1 MLLKTET
8 ENQLWQSIKEF
19 PLDIPT
25 AKLTFSNRLAREN
38 NWTKAYT
45 EAVIAEYRKFLF
57 LCCITP
63 KGSMITPS
71 DAVDQAWHLHL
82 TYTKSYWKE
91 LCEQTLQREI
101 HHNPTQGGAEENNK
115 FENCYEHT
123 FALYREKFGIE
134 PPENIWLDN
143 KKRFAPDNFVR
154 INTKNYL
161 LIQKP
166 LWLKDF
172 VSFANFTKITSLSI
186 FVITILA
193 MCFVNAF
200 DIGMIL
206 FAIQY
211 VILFVAFIYWIR
223 SRREIKKLK
232 LLEAKKR
239 IDLGKK
245 QVSNPNLQKTVQKQ
259 PQKIENQNNEIVGD
273 LGFIIADGISNHGI
287 YNDNSN
293 DNSFN
298 SSDSDSSDSDSSS
311 GCSSSCGG
319 GCGGD

>member
-8 ENQLWQSIKEF
+8 ENKLWQSIKEF
-19 PLDIPT
+19 PLDIST

-38 NWTKAYT
+38 NWTKDYT

-57 LCCITP
+57 LCCVAP
-63 KGSMITPS
+63 KGKMITPS
-71 DAVDQAWHLHL
+71 DAIDQAWHLHL

-91 LCEQTLQREI
+91 LCEQTLKREI
-101 HHNPTQGGAEENNK
+101 HHQPTQGGTKENNK
-115 FENCYEHT
+115 FENCYEYT
-123 FALYREKFGIE
+123 FVLYREKFGIK
-134 PPENIWLDN
+134 PPENIWLDT

-206 FAIQY
+206 FIVQCM
-211 VILFVAFIYWIR
+211 ILFVAFVYWIKTT
-223 SRREIKKLK
+223 REIKKLRII
-232 LLEAKKR
+232 ETKKV
-239 IDLGKK
+239 INLDKK
-245 QVSNPNLQKTVQKQ
+245 QTNSTNLQKTELKQ
-259 PQKIENQNNEIVGD
+259 PQNIENKNTEMVGD
-273 LGFIIADGISNHGI
+273 LGFIIVDEISNDDI
-287 YNDNSN
+287 NSYN
-293 DNSFN
+293 N
-298 SSDSDSSDSDSSS
+298 SSDFDSSSGDSSS
-311 GCSSSCGG
+311 GCGNACGG
-319 GCGGD
+319 GCGGGD